1 MSEHH
6 NGYKKQGKAQ
16 TTLQGQQ
23 KFNDDTRIQ
32 KQPGQDLKV
41 DQAGG
46 PLKEQT
52 NENKPSEET

>member
-1 MSEHH
+1 MPDHR
-6 NGYKKQGKAQ
+6 NGFKKQGKGQ

-32 KQPGQDLKV
+32 KQPGQDLDG

-52 NENKPSEET
+52 NQNKPPEQR